1 MTQLGSNVSCCAT
14 FAEPWG
20 SGRCWNLSS
29 CATWSSATCSWSAGS
44 SSTCSRSV
52 LCHCGCSISR
62 WPAGSTSDWATA
74 SAAVSWCSHCLVG
87 LMSSL
92 DECGDTW
99 TCAPKGFLNNWI
111 TCALVV
117 DRDGGCSGVV
127 VRNWMHT
134 LHRPGE
140 LPALWKGER
149 HCCS

>member
-1 MTQLGSNVSCCAT
+1 MTQLGNNVSCCAT

-29 CATWSSATCSWSAGS
+29 CATWSSATCFWWAGS
-44 SSTCSRSV
+44 LSTWSRSV

-62 WPAGSTSDWATA
+62 WLAGSTSDWATA
-74 SAAVSWCSHCLVG
+74 SAAVSQCPHSPIR
-87 LMSSL
+87 LMSIL
-92 DECGDTW
+92 DQCGYTW
-99 TCAPKGFLNNWI
+99 MCVPKGFLN
-111 TCALVV
+111 TDCACPCC

-127 VRNWMHT
+127 VWNWMHA

-149 HCCS
+149 HCRS